1 MMHVCATG
9 INALLACSFSTLRM
23 FNTNL
28 GPAFRGASPLS
39 VVYRA
44 FRFPNGLGYPCQI
57 LRLTRK
63 VWHKTPVQPV
73 TAWAHLCMD
82 HQVGN

>member
-1 MMHVCATG
+1 MHVCATG
-9 INALLACSFSTLRM
+9 RNALLACSFCTLRM
-23 FNTNL
+23 FNTNP

-44 FRFPNGLGYPCQI
+44 FWFPNGLGCLCQI
-57 LRLTRK
+57 LHLTGK
-63 VWHKTPVQPV
+63 VWHKTPAQPV